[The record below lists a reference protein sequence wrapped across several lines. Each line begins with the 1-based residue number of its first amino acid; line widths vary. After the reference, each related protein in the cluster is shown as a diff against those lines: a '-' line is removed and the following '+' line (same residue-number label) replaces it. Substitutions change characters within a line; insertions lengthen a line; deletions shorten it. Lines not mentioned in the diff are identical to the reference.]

1 MKNFLPDVLVVAPVN
16 PSALAVLGKDPID
29 LGYSVFA
36 VYASPSKKLG
46 TG

>member
-1 MKNFLPDVLVVAPVN
+1 MKNFLLNVLVVASVN
-16 PSALAVLGKDPID
+16 PSALAVLRKDPID

-36 VYASPSKKLG
+36 VYASPKKKLC